1 MTYSAFLRGEPMKAI
16 AGISISAAFALGA
29 GVAIADEAKPVDKE
43 QTRHIVAQA
52 QGAPIQVAQAA
63 GGAAGGASTGG
74 ALGGVGV
81 AGSTASTIVFVGSA
95 VAGLA
100 ASNEHGGTSATVAH

>member
-1 MTYSAFLRGEPMKAI
+1 MKAI
-16 AGISISAAFALGA
+16 ASISISAVFALGMSA
-29 GVAIADEAKPVDKE
+29 AIADEAKPESAK

-52 QGAPIQVAQAA
+52 PAAPVQVAQAA

-81 AGSTASTIVFVGSA
+81 AGSMASTIVFVGSA
-95 VAGLA
+95 VAGFAA
-100 ASNEHGGTSATVAH
+100 ASDGNGGTTVVH